1 MNDAKTLPDIAFC
14 DPIDFDSHLAEMMGE
29 AGFYPMSSE
38 PETGE
43 FVCALVKLLRPR
55 AVIEL
60 GTFRGFMTL
69 QLIRAMRGRPGSN
82 VVTVDCSDLRSPVL
96 RRFDEHY
103 TFVRGDDRVVVPRLK
118 QEFGLAYIDTLHTR
132 EQTGAEIALV
142 RANNPEA
149 VLVLHDPLSHPGV
162 AQAVE
167 DFAADYDVLT
177 LPTPPSINVGHVN
190 GIAVMYPKPRAWNK

>member
-1 MNDAKTLPDIAFC
+1 MNDAKTLPEVAFC
-14 DPIDFDSHLAEMMGE
+14 DPIDFDSHLADMMGE

-38 PETGE
+38 PETGA

-69 QLIRAMRGRPGSN
+69 QLIRAMHGCSKSS

-96 RRFDEHY
+96 RRFDDCY
-103 TFVRGDDRVVVPRLK
+103 TFVQGDDRLVVPRLEQK
-118 QEFGLAYIDTLHTR
+118 FDFAYIDTLHTH
-132 EQTGAEIALV
+132 EQTGAEIALM

-162 AQAVE
+162 AQAME

-177 LPTPPSINVGHVN
+177 LPTPPPITFGYVN
-190 GIAVMYPKPRAWNK
+190 GIAVMNPKGRLRIK